1 MVRAWTIE
9 VDGELGA
16 ALTGLAGSAGAGDP
30 GLPVCQLAVEAAGD
44 TTGFFDI
51 GPVRVRRRVDG
62 NLTALWDGHVA
73 LLTAGTL
80 LDASD
85 LTRAG
90 CLGVTS
96 QRLGVGGHGRADAEQ
111 DQAGQNCAPVR
122 HVSMLASPAK
132 TRNGADCKGTAR
144 RALTVPHYVRG
155 CVRINCQHDQA

>member
-1 MVRAWTIE
+1 E
-9 VDGELGA
+9 GELGP

-62 NLTALWDGHVA
+62 NPTALWDGHVA

-80 LDASD
+80 LDGPD

-90 CLGVTS
+90 CLGVTAH
-96 QRLGVGGHGRADAEQ
+96 RLSVGGHKRAD
-111 DQAGQNCAPVR
+111 DDR
-122 HVSMLASPAK
+122 DR
-132 TRNGADCKGTAR
+132 TR
-144 RALTVPHYVRG
+144 
-155 CVRINCQHDQA
+155 